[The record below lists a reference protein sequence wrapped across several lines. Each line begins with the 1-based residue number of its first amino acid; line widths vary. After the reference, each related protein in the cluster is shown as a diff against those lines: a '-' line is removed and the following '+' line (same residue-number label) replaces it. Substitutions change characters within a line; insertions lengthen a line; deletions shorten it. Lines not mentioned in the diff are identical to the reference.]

1 MYTLKT
7 DDPKKTDWGFY
18 KREQTNNG
26 LIVIACMI
34 GLFVLCKA
42 L

>member
-18 KREQTNNG
+18 SREQTNNG
-26 LIVIACMI
+26 LKIIAFMI
-34 GLFVLCKA
+34 GLFVLYKA